1 MVVDEFLVQT
11 IGYDYRDIILVGRSM
26 GTGPACALAS
36 NNKKL
41 AALVLL
47 SPYTSLK
54 AATRTYLGGFVSFLV
69 RERFDNLTAIKSVR
83 CPTLIIHGQ
92 ADEIIPESHAIELH

>member
-1 MVVDEFLVQT
+1 MVVDEFLVRT
-11 IGYDYRDIILVGRSM
+11 IGYNYRDIILVGRSM
-26 GTGPACALAS
+26 GTGPACAIAAS
-36 NNKKL
+36 TKQV

-54 AATRTYLGGFVSFLV
+54 AATRTYLGGFASLLV

-83 CPTLIIHGQ
+83 CPTLIIHG
-92 ADEIIPESHAIELH
+92 

>member
-1 MVVDEFLVQT
+1 M
-11 IGYDYRDIILVGRSM
+11 
-26 GTGPACALAS
+26 
-36 NNKKL
+36 
-41 AALVLL
+41 L

-54 AATRTYLGGFVSFLV
+54 AATRTYLGGFASLLV

-92 ADEIIPESHAIELH
+92 ADDIIPESHAIQLHQNCGGPSKLILPEKMTHNVYDV